1 MAANSS
7 FIGGLVASMRMKQA
21 CFAAAVLLSLT
32 QLAQAQNF
40 NQLIGF
46 GDSAT
51 DTGWFTGA
59 TSGPHSTGVTPF
71 DLSIAAA
78 LAAGG
83 NGHWTGPGQGN
94 AQILA
99 GFFGL
104 SANAVGTPGGTNFAI
119 GNDVDFLVP
128 PGFIPATATGNLFP
142 NPLLPGTATQ
152 INNYLA
158 SVGGHANP
166 NAIYLL
172 SSGGNDITAALQ
184 VFGAFSPA
192 GVAYLLGEAQALTNS
207 LASLQAAGARYIIM
221 SNYYPGPVN
230 IPAGTFYGDTI
241 LSATWRDLAAAGV
254 KFIPADTISVFAV
267 VEQHFTEF
275 GFTHDPHAF
284 LPANYAC
291 LPPTGSGLL
300 SGYGILCAPGTTPS
314 STHGYM
320 QSADA
325 TQTYLF
331 MDGVHLTA
339 AGQQIEADYIYSLL
353 AAPSE
358 ISFLAE
364 APLKTRDV
372 VIDSIRNQI
381 PLSFGTAGTFHGW
394 VTGDVSWLKMTNGIA
409 GLPDDPGTP
418 LATTA
423 GFDYA
428 ITPDWLVG
436 AAFSAGFTEQSF
448 SLGGNFK
455 QTEFAISLYTA
466 FRKDAFWF
474 DAIATWGS
482 ISDDVNRQIPLGIT
496 TQSNQGSTTGSN
508 VSLAA
513 ETGYNFRTA
522 VGTLPSAVAMPLK
535 AALAAPLYL
544 THGPVIG
551 VIAQQVHIDAFAE
564 TNFNVPTNLA
574 FASQLRNSAVS
585 ELGYQ
590 ASLTISMWEPYVR
603 AVWDHEFDG
612 SGRLVTASLLSIV
625 APSYSLPAVALGT
638 DWGSV
643 ILGTRL
649 KFAPNATA
657 FAALSSQIGQGNVTT
672 YGGQIGINVAFQPP
686 GVVARY

>member
-32 QLAQAQNF
+32 QLVQAQNF

-119 GNDVDFLVP
+119 GNGVDYLVP
-128 PGFIPATATGNLFP
+128 PGFFPPTATGNLFP

-275 GFTHDPHAF
+275 GFT
-284 LPANYAC
+284 
-291 LPPTGSGLL
+291 
-300 SGYGILCAPGTTPS
+300 
-314 STHGYM
+314 
-320 QSADA
+320 
-325 TQTYLF
+325 
-331 MDGVHLTA
+331 
-339 AGQQIEADYIYSLL
+339 
-353 AAPSE
+353 
-358 ISFLAE
+358 
-364 APLKTRDV
+364 
-372 VIDSIRNQI
+372 
-381 PLSFGTAGTFHGW
+381 
-394 VTGDVSWLKMTNGIA
+394 
-409 GLPDDPGTP
+409 
-418 LATTA
+418 
-423 GFDYA
+423 
-428 ITPDWLVG
+428 
-436 AAFSAGFTEQSF
+436 
-448 SLGGNFK
+448 
-455 QTEFAISLYTA
+455 
-466 FRKDAFWF
+466 
-474 DAIATWGS
+474 
-482 ISDDVNRQIPLGIT
+482 
-496 TQSNQGSTTGSN
+496 
-508 VSLAA
+508 
-513 ETGYNFRTA
+513 
-522 VGTLPSAVAMPLK
+522 
-535 AALAAPLYL
+535 
-544 THGPVIG
+544 
-551 VIAQQVHIDAFAE
+551 
-564 TNFNVPTNLA
+564 
-574 FASQLRNSAVS
+574 
-585 ELGYQ
+585 
-590 ASLTISMWEPYVR
+590 
-603 AVWDHEFDG
+603 
-612 SGRLVTASLLSIV
+612 
-625 APSYSLPAVALGT
+625 
-638 DWGSV
+638 
-643 ILGTRL
+643 
-649 KFAPNATA
+649 
-657 FAALSSQIGQGNVTT
+657 
-672 YGGQIGINVAFQPP
+672 
-686 GVVARY
+686 